1 MAPGDGSG
9 VGPSG
14 PETSNG
20 PEPSTTTVPAVETG
34 VSPGPTRGR
43 RIQVNALIGLSTVL
57 LIVGIFA
64 VWANRL
70 LFSPDNWAKTSTEL
84 LQDPNVRSSTANYLV
99 DQIYANV
106 DVAGQIESALPPRLQ
121 PLAAPVA
128 GALRNGAVQAV
139 ELALTRPRVQQLWAE
154 ANRAADRVFIG
165 IVEGGKGNVGINQ
178 GAVTLNLGAILDN
191 VASRLGLPSNLS
203 SRLPPNVA
211 NVTVFRSDQ
220 LKYIQNGGNAIKSLA
235 LWLTIIPGLLYVLA
249 VFLAKGNRR
258 RTLMA
263 IGLSGILAGAVV
275 LLGREIL
282 KNQISG
288 ALTSDASVQ
297 PTIKAVITI
306 TSSLLVDTAGAC
318 IFAGALFVIAGW
330 FAGPARPAYAARRWL
345 APFLNAHHAETYG
358 VTLALLAL
366 LFVWNPIP
374 ATGKPAGIIVF
385 TVLGLL
391 GTEILIR
398 QTKREFPG
406 ASTSADGAEPLV
418 AADAPLP
425 AAEPEKVIRS

>member
-1 MAPGDGSG
+1 MAAADGSG
-9 VGPSG
+9 VAPGG
-14 PETSNG
+14 PEASNG
-20 PEPSTTTVPAVETG
+20 PEPSTTAVPAVETG
-34 VSPGPTRGR
+34 AHPGPTRGR

-57 LIVGIFA
+57 LIIGIFA

-70 LFSPDNWAKTSTEL
+70 LFSPDNWAKTSTQL
-84 LQDPNVRSSTANYLV
+84 LQNPTIRSSTANYLV
-99 DQIYANV
+99 DQLYANV
-106 DVAGQIESALPPRLQ
+106 DIAGQISSALPPRLQ

-128 GALRNGAVQAV
+128 GALRTGAVQAV
-139 ELALTRPRVQQLWAE
+139 ELALTRPRVQDLWAQ
-154 ANRAADRVFIG
+154 ANRAADKTFISV
-165 IVEGGKGNVGINQ
+165 VEGGKGNVGINQ

-191 VASRLGLPSNLS
+191 VASRLGLPSDLS
-203 SRLPPNVA
+203 SKLPPNVA
-211 NVTVFRSDQ
+211 NLTVFKSNQ
-220 LKYIQNGGNAIKSLA
+220 LKAVQNGGNAVKSLA

-258 RTLMA
+258 RTLMSV
-263 IGLSGILAGAVV
+263 GLSGILAGAVV

-297 PTIKAVITI
+297 PTIKAVIAI
-306 TSSLLVDTAGAC
+306 TSSILVDTAGAC

-345 APFLNAHHAETYG
+345 APFLRAHHAETYAI
-358 VTLALLAL
+358 TLALLAL
-366 LFVWNPIP
+366 LFVWDPIP

-385 TVLGLL
+385 TALGLI
-391 GTEILIR
+391 GTEVLIR

-406 ASTSADGAEPLV
+406 AASAEDAEPLV

-425 AAEPEKVIRS
+425 AAQPEKIVRS